1 MAVGGHFFGSFLCSG
16 RGLRP
21 MAGSTCRVG
30 DGALDEKKAR
40 RFRRA
45 LSSREREDCGLCR
58 LFLHYRLFVLSLTL
72 GRLRTPAGTL
82 GKGSLNLLD
91 RFGLGDALHR
101 RDLA

>member
-1 MAVGGHFFGSFLCSG
+1 MTRQYWPC
-16 RGLRP
+16 RRRRP
-21 MAGSTCRVG
+21 WMT
-30 DGALDEKKAR
+30 KKAR

-58 LFLHYRLFVLSLTL
+58 LFLHYRLFVLRLAL

-91 RFGLGDALHR
+91 RFGLSDALHR

>member
-1 MAVGGHFFGSFLCSG
+1 MAVAGHFFGSFLCFG

-21 MAGSTCRVG
+21 MTRQYWRCQRRRP
-30 DGALDEKKAR
+30 DDKKAR

-45 LSSREREDCGLCR
+45 PSSREREDCGLCR
-58 LFLHYRLFVLSLTL
+58 LFLHYRLFILSLAL
-72 GRLRTPAGTL
+72 GRLRTAAGTL